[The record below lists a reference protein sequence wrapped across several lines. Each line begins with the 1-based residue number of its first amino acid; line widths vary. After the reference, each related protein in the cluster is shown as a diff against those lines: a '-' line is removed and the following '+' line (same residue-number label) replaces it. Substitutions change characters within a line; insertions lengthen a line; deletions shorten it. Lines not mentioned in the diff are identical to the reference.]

1 MATSNLCDH
10 QDKKFDIREATDAG
24 HDAPSAQTSSERG
37 GSVTCTVLYTN
48 SCFVA
53 SADETSFKMVKE
65 QEHSEPEQMRKLFIG
80 GLDYRTTDDSLKAYF
95 EQYGEIVDVVVM
107 KDPKTKRS
115 RGFGFVAFSQ
125 AYMVDEAQKNRP
137 HKIDGRSVDTKR
149 AVPRDEIGKPE
160 SGVTVK
166 KLFVGGIKDDVDEDD
181 LRDTFSQF
189 GEVVSVSIPTE
200 KESQKK
206 RGFAFVEFEDYDA
219 VDKAC
224 CECLHKN
231 IQLKGK
237 RVDVKKALSKN
248 EIQMQQ
254 RGRMGGMGGMG
265 RGGGNGPWAG
275 NRNNDWGNNQGG
287 GGWQG
292 TVSSDNRSG
301 WGNQGNYGTP
311 NQGGPGGYN
320 QGGYGNQGPWQGG
333 PPNNQGWNNQSNQGW
348 NPQASNYGGTPNNW
362 GQGPSDFGNNYGQS
376 YGGGPMRNQ
385 GYGQTN
391 RSTPYSAG
399 NSGGPNNYGGGSGG
413 GGGGGGAVS
422 MNQGPNRRY

>member
-1 MATSNLCDH
+1 M
-10 QDKKFDIREATDAG
+10 
-24 HDAPSAQTSSERG
+24 
-37 GSVTCTVLYTN
+37 
-48 SCFVA
+48 
-53 SADETSFKMVKE
+53 
-65 QEHSEPEQMRKLFIG
+65 EHSEPEQMRKLFIG

-181 LRDTFSQF
+181 LRETFSQF

-224 CECLHKN
+224 LHKN
-231 IQLKGK
+231 IQMKGK

-254 RGRMGGMGGMG
+254 RGRMGGMG
-265 RGGGNGPWAG
+265 AT
-275 NRNNDWGNNQGG
+275 D
-287 GGWQG
+287 
-292 TVSSDNRSG
+292 VSDNRSG

-320 QGGYGNQGPWQGG
+320 QGGGYGNQGPWQGG
-333 PPNNQGWNNQSNQGW
+333 PPNNQGWNNQNNQGW
-348 NPQASNYGGTPNNW
+348 NPQASNYGSTPNNW

-391 RSTPYSAG
+391 RTAPYSAG
-399 NSGGPNNYGGGSGG
+399 NSGPNNYGGGGS
-413 GGGGGGAVS
+413 GGAVG

>member
-1 MATSNLCDH
+1 
-10 QDKKFDIREATDAG
+10 
-24 HDAPSAQTSSERG
+24 
-37 GSVTCTVLYTN
+37 
-48 SCFVA
+48 
-53 SADETSFKMVKE
+53 MVKE
-65 QEHSEPEQMRKLFIG
+65 EHSEPEQMRKLFIG

-166 KLFVGGIKDDVDEDD
+166 KLFVGGIKDDVDDDTISQD
-181 LRDTFSQF
+181 LRETFSQF

-224 CECLHKN
+224 LHKN
-231 IQLKGK
+231 IQMKGK

-254 RGRMGGMGGMG
+254 RGRMGGMG
-265 RGGGNGPWAG
+265 
-275 NRNNDWGNNQGG
+275 
-287 GGWQG
+287 
-292 TVSSDNRSG
+292 DNRSG

-333 PPNNQGWNNQSNQGW
+333 PPNNQGWNNQNSQGW

-391 RSTPYSAG
+391 RTTPYSAG
-399 NSGGPNNYGGGSGG
+399 NSGPNNYGGGSGG
-413 GGGGGGAVS
+413 GGGGGAVG

>member
-1 MATSNLCDH
+1 M
-10 QDKKFDIREATDAG
+10 
-24 HDAPSAQTSSERG
+24 
-37 GSVTCTVLYTN
+37 
-48 SCFVA
+48 
-53 SADETSFKMVKE
+53 
-65 QEHSEPEQMRKLFIG
+65 EHSEPEQMRKLFIG
-80 GLDYRTTDDSLKAYF
+80 GLDYRTTDESLKAYF

-166 KLFVGGIKDDVDEDD
+166 KLFVGGIKDDVDEED
-181 LRDTFSQF
+181 LRETFGKF
-189 GEVVSVSIPTE
+189 GTVVSVSIPTE

-231 IQLKGK
+231 IQMKGK

-265 RGGGNGPWAG
+265 RGGGGNGPWAG
-275 NRNNDWGNNQGG
+275 GRNDNWGNNQS
-287 GGWQG
+287 GGWG
-292 TVSSDNRSG
+292 DNRGG

-311 NQGGPGGYN
+311 NQSGPGGYN

-333 PPNNQGWNNQSNQGW
+333 PPNNQGWNNQTNQGW
-348 NPQASNYGGTPNNW
+348 GPQAGNYGGTPNNW

-391 RSTPYSAG
+391 RPAPYSAG
-399 NSGGPNNYGGGSGG
+399 KDHEDIGGAPGYNNPGPNNYGG
-413 GGGGGGAVS
+413 AAN

>member
-1 MATSNLCDH
+1 
-10 QDKKFDIREATDAG
+10 
-24 HDAPSAQTSSERG
+24 
-37 GSVTCTVLYTN
+37 
-48 SCFVA
+48 
-53 SADETSFKMVKE
+53 MVKE
-65 QEHSEPEQMRKLFIG
+65 EHSEPEQMRKLFIG

-166 KLFVGGIKDDVDEDD
+166 KLFVGGIKDDVDDDD
-181 LRDTFSQF
+181 LRETFSQF

-224 CECLHKN
+224 LHKN
-231 IQLKGK
+231 IQMKGK

-254 RGRMGGMGGMG
+254 RGRMGGMG
-265 RGGGNGPWAG
+265 
-275 NRNNDWGNNQGG
+275 
-287 GGWQG
+287 
-292 TVSSDNRSG
+292 DNRSG

-333 PPNNQGWNNQSNQGW
+333 PPNNQGWNNQNSQGW

-391 RSTPYSAG
+391 RTTPYSAG
-399 NSGGPNNYGGGSGG
+399 NSGPNNYGGGSGG
-413 GGGGGGAVS
+413 GGGGGAVG

>member
-1 MATSNLCDH
+1 
-10 QDKKFDIREATDAG
+10 
-24 HDAPSAQTSSERG
+24 
-37 GSVTCTVLYTN
+37 
-48 SCFVA
+48 
-53 SADETSFKMVKE
+53 MVKE

-80 GLDYRTTDDSLKAYF
+80 GLDYRTTDESLKAYF

-166 KLFVGGIKDDVDEDD
+166 KLFVGGIKDDVDEED
-181 LRDTFSQF
+181 LRETFGKF
-189 GEVVSVSIPTE
+189 GTVISVSIPTE

-231 IQLKGK
+231 IQMKGK

-254 RGRMGGMGGMG
+254 RGRMGGMGGG
-265 RGGGNGPWAG
+265 RGGGGGGGGSGPWAG
-275 NRNNDWGNNQGG
+275 GRSDNWGNNQGENRG
-287 GGWQG
+287 G
-292 TVSSDNRSG
+292 G

-311 NQGGPGGYN
+311 NQSGPGGYN

-333 PPNNQGWNNQSNQGW
+333 PPNNQGWNNQTQQGW
-348 NPQASNYGGTPNNW
+348 GPQGGNYGATPNNW
-362 GQGPSDFGNNYGQS
+362 GQGPNDFGNNYGQS

-391 RSTPYSAG
+391 RPAPYNAG
-399 NSGGPNNYGGGSGG
+399 YDQGSNQGPPKQELQEKGGAPGYNNAGPNNYGGGG
-413 GGGGGGAVS
+413 GGGGGGATN
-422 MNQGPNRRY
+422 MNQGGPNRRY

>member
-1 MATSNLCDH
+1 M
-10 QDKKFDIREATDAG
+10 
-24 HDAPSAQTSSERG
+24 
-37 GSVTCTVLYTN
+37 
-48 SCFVA
+48 
-53 SADETSFKMVKE
+53 
-65 QEHSEPEQMRKLFIG
+65 EHSEPEQMRKLFIG

-181 LRDTFSQF
+181 LRETFSQF

-224 CECLHKN
+224 LHKN
-231 IQLKGK
+231 IQMKGK

-254 RGRMGGMGGMG
+254 RGRMGGMG
-265 RGGGNGPWAG
+265 AT
-275 NRNNDWGNNQGG
+275 D
-287 GGWQG
+287 
-292 TVSSDNRSG
+292 VSDNRSG

-320 QGGYGNQGPWQGG
+320 QGGGYGNQGPWQGG
-333 PPNNQGWNNQSNQGW
+333 PPNNQGWNNQNNQGW
-348 NPQASNYGGTPNNW
+348 NPQASNYGSTPNNW

-391 RSTPYSAG
+391 RTAPYSAG
-399 NSGGPNNYGGGSGG
+399 GNNNAGNSGPNNYGGGGS
-413 GGGGGGAVS
+413 GGAVG